1 MSWKSRSGS
10 VGEGLKPLRL
20 QPKGD
25 VVQVLIYAAGVAW
38 LLLSIPVRAMVGAL
52 RRVEL
57 AGAAV

>member
-1 MSWKSRSGS
+1 MAGRA
-10 VGEGLKPLRL
+10 

-57 AGAAV
+57 AGAAL